1 MRKEGDSQVQ
11 NTRVQKWKSDD
22 PNDDCSMPEDSFYDS
37 DRPGDAESSG
47 ADEQFSLELIPLE
60 QVCSPLLKAY
70 FAESMTGTFEN
81 LFVSDIAIRVRE
93 AVASL
98 IAANFTSYAPANHTP
113 CGGGFSNAQIY
124 ETNFKKISDSDLVIF
139 HRNAPSSGMG
149 MEAEIAAGVM
159 VPAVILIPKGT
170 PCSLMFPGFDL
181 LVIATIEYSDVN
193 DLSRQLRAALN
204 EVVNRARKWRT
215 QRRENLRNLQ
225 KAKIGPELQSAR
237 ILRGITRE
245 AMVEF
250 TGMPG
255 EFLRRIELSIGG
267 IETLTTSQ
275 LSQLCKAYGVT
286 VALTGDAP
294 LSVYRK
300 ELNELPQPVQA
311 SLINLARFIQD
322 RELADGGNAPA
333 GRIHDWKILKLWKHY
348 KESYDYGLVGREALD
363 EVRTASDWE
372 SLYDSTLM

>member
-181 LVIATIEYSDVN
+181 LVIATIEYSDV
-193 DLSRQLRAALN
+193 S
-204 EVVNRARKWRT
+204 RKWRH
-215 QRRENLRNLQ
+215 RRG
-225 KAKIGPELQSAR
+225 K
-237 ILRGITRE
+237 TR
-245 AMVEF
+245 
-250 TGMPG
+250 P
-255 EFLRRIELSIGG
+255 RPS
-267 IETLTTSQ
+267 
-275 LSQLCKAYGVT
+275 
-286 VALTGDAP
+286 
-294 LSVYRK
+294 
-300 ELNELPQPVQA
+300 
-311 SLINLARFIQD
+311 
-322 RELADGGNAPA
+322 
-333 GRIHDWKILKLWKHY
+333 
-348 KESYDYGLVGREALD
+348 
-363 EVRTASDWE
+363 
-372 SLYDSTLM
+372 